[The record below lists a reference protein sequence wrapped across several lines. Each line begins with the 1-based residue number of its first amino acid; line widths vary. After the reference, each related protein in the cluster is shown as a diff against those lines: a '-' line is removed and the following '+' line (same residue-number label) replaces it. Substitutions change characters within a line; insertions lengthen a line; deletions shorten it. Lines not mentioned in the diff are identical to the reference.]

1 MCPLAFAGGPTVTL
15 DSAHNCSSPQTLLL
29 RGFFL
34 WGGVLLFGSGSL
46 PSCGFSRSKGGGRVS
61 SSLAERSF
69 MVTRDTPVDGL
80 IPRIVQNVE
89 GSLLPPR

>member
-29 RGFFL
+29 RGFSFGGGPFVRL
-34 WGGVLLFGSGSL
+34 WFASQLWVQSFEE
-46 PSCGFSRSKGGGRVS
+46 GGRVG

-69 MVTRDTPVDGL
+69 MVARD
-80 IPRIVQNVE
+80 IP
-89 GSLLPPR
+89 L